1 MTKPLPTVPVHA
13 IDPQPDAPQWLVRD
27 LWTTAAVGVI
37 GGSPKVNIRST
48 RWEEDS
54 EERKVGGGSRA

>member
-1 MTKPLPTVPVHA
+1 MRKRRVIHSDPGTLGGTTVFVGTRVPVQA
-13 IDPQPDAPQWLVRD
+13 LIDYLGAGRP
-27 LWTTAAVGVI
+27 
-37 GGSPKVNIRST
+37 VNIRST

>member
-1 MTKPLPTVPVHA
+1 MSAYEALYAAALPARRSGPLYGAFPYATK
-13 IDPQPDAPQWLVRD
+13 I
-27 LWTTAAVGVI
+27 
-37 GGSPKVNIRST
+37 SPETIVNIRST